1 MKKSN
6 FAGLTQIEDNESPT
20 SDNNSFF
27 DENISRIDHLLQLG
41 AVTHRHDAHGAL
53 ANPLATPSGG
63 VTPAGGSIEADQA
76 VTIGYTLLDDQ
87 GGETAVSPS
96 VTLSTAPA
104 LDGPTSALEG
114 VVTYSSGAL
123 MTANYMYAITLTDGA
138 GGETPIGPVVSLDR
152 DPGTSYA
159 EITLFGLNTDFAVS
173 GATGWRLYK
182 SVNGDPFGYYAS
194 GTAASFVDYGQG
206 CVDCGQ
212 PPPTRNRT
220 NNANKI
226 TVIVPGNAS
235 ATTGSGVTSGASL
248 FRIYGSLDGT
258 FDGDSLL
265 GEFPT
270 ASAGSGITYTALNF
284 LSGRPPVQ
292 STTVRGAS
300 RINAEDLTNL
310 YWRAPVA
317 ASGLLPQAERIGE
330 VRFAKDTGNIY
341 AAASGATVASGGI
354 GWVRIASGAGAGG
367 PGTVTVAGSGGA
379 PSVAGKTEIRFAA
392 SGGASV
398 AVQDQGGTA
407 VQVLIGASGIQ
418 GPQGA
423 SGAPGAAGPAGAAGA
438 QGPPGSNVPGLVN
451 RTWASAAIG
460 PAVAS
465 GASAIAGIALGSG
478 WRLMGISAT
487 ESMRVRVYAA
497 SADQLAD
504 AGRAIGVDPYGDHGL
519 YADFVIP
526 AADLAW
532 RFTPQVDGSSF
543 EGPAQTANPVTI
555 TRMTASGASGIVGL
569 QYVRT
574 E

>member
-330 VRFAKDTGNIY
+330 VRFAQNTGFIY
-341 AAASGATVASGGI
+341 AAYNASATLASGGI
-354 GWVRIASGAGAGG
+354 GWVRIASAGTSGG
-367 PGTVTVAGSGGA
+367 GGGSGITVAGSAGS
-379 PSVAGKTEIRFAA
+379 PSYSATTELRFAG
-392 SGGASV
+392 SGGTSV
-398 AVQDQGGTA
+398 AVQDQGAGV
-407 VQVLIGASGIQ
+407 VQVLISAS
-418 GPQGA
+418 
-423 SGAPGAAGPAGAAGA
+423 GAAGPAGP
-438 QGPPGSNVPGLVN
+438 QGPAGGGGGGFSS
-451 RTWASAAIG
+451 RAWASAVIS
-460 PAVAS
+460 PSLAS
-465 GASAIAGIALGSG
+465 GSTADIGIGLGSG
-478 WRLMGISAT
+478 WRLMGISAN
-487 ESMRVRVYAA
+487 ESMRVRIYAA
-497 SADQLAD
+497 SADQVAD
-504 AGRAIGVDPYGDHGL
+504 SGRAIGTDPSGDHGV
-519 YADFVIP
+519 YVDFVLP

-532 RFTPQVDGSSF
+532 RTTPQIDGSGY
-543 EGPAQTANPVTI
+543 EGPQQTANPLSV
-555 TRMTASGASGIVGL
+555 TRMAANGASGIVGF